1 MEKLQN
7 LQELKLIELKEE
19 LHRKLLKKLRKVARQ
34 RGEHLEFIKK
44 HGKGSHGTICLGE
57 RCTTMKDRKK
67 EIGKGLLNAMLE
79 QLGVDKD
86 EL

>member
-1 MEKLQN
+1 MNGNE
-7 LQELKLIELKEE
+7 
-19 LHRKLLKKLRKVARQ
+19 LLKKLRKVARQ

-67 EIGKGLLNAMLE
+67 EIGKGLLLNAMLE

>member
-1 MEKLQN
+1 MNGNE
-7 LQELKLIELKEE
+7 
-19 LHRKLLKKLRKVARQ
+19 LLKKLRKVARQ
-34 RGEHLEFIKK
+34 LGEHLEFIKK

>member
-1 MEKLQN
+1 MNGNE
-7 LQELKLIELKEE
+7 
-19 LHRKLLKKLRKVARQ
+19 LLKKLRKVARQ

-67 EIGKGLLNAMLE
+67 EIGKG
-79 QLGVDKD
+79 
-86 EL
+86 